1 MADVR
6 FVGTLEFSRVWG
18 VVINSSAKIV
28 YPAVWHYLIHAGNVT
43 KWFVASL
50 VAVYFWISRI
60 TISRL
65 VQDATV
71 IDGSSLNLYIKKT
84 NPRVGFI

>member
-28 YPAVWHYLIHAGNVT
+28 YPTVWHHLLHAGNVT
-43 KWFVASL
+43 KWFVAPL
-50 VAVYFWISRI
+50 VAVYLWISRI
-60 TISRL
+60 TMRRL

-71 IDGSSLNLYIKKT
+71 IDGSSPNLYI
-84 NPRVGFI
+84 